1 MVVNSK
7 GKLALVVTRKV
18 GDGSFLP
25 YTGEYQ
31 SSDSSLLRL
40 LSPVNNRTKG
50 ASSSLVNITPPGI
63 ACRDPGAKCQET
75 SALCNPVPSRT
86 SRMTQKCALPLALP
100 VHSKVPAGSAWLQ
113 PSTWTVL
120 CAAVPRKQSRSPR
133 ASAYVK
139 VPGSISRGLPFT
151 DTCTPS
157 ASA

>member
-86 SRMTQKCALPLALP
+86 SRMP
-100 VHSKVPAGSAWLQ
+100 SSAGKKKK
-113 PSTWTVL
+113 TYRL
-120 CAAVPRKQSRSPR
+120 CRTGQDNR
-133 ASAYVK
+133 AY
-139 VPGSISRGLPFT
+139 
-151 DTCTPS
+151 
-157 ASA
+157 